1 MKLTAKQIE
10 GNFIAEVNK
19 VGVKNFAHMD
29 ASKGY
34 QAYELRMANGNLRYW
49 KVKNGKEL
57 EFEGKL
63 RMVSVE

>member
-1 MKLTAKQIE
+1 MRLTAKQIE
-10 GNFIAEVNK
+10 EKFLVEVNE
-19 VGVKNFAHMD
+19 VGVKNFACMD

-57 EFEGKL
+57 EFESKL
-63 RMVSVE
+63 RMVNGD